1 MYALSIASGRATR
14 WEHRYQST
22 CNGAFVVRGLQLQVH
37 MGRDVWLRVSI
48 VIALEDPVVKILHI
62 VHLEALL
69 LTFPEGMPLPGVR
82 REAGAGVKSYIQCIP
97 KVGS

>member
-1 MYALSIASGRATR
+1 MSSQPNESKPKTNKMVISLSGGS
-14 WEHRYQST
+14 
-22 CNGAFVVRGLQLQVH
+22 NVQVH
-37 MGRDVWLRVSI
+37 MGRDVRLRVSI
-48 VIALEDPVVKILHI
+48 FVALEDPVVKIQHI

-82 REAGAGVKSYIQCIP
+82 REAGAAVKSFIQCIP